1 MAAAA
6 TPTSPEQLTGDLPP
20 HPVEAADVA
29 SRVAASGRV
38 LVVLDD
44 DPTGTQSVH
53 GVPVLTSWTED
64 DLAWGLQQGAPC
76 VYVLTN
82 TRALGPDDAART
94 NREVV
99 GAGVAAARRLGVDVG
114 FVSRGDS
121 TLRGH
126 FPLETDVITATL
138 RELGEPVPDAVLV
151 VPAFPDAGRIT
162 VDAVHYWCT
171 GGADGTTGT
180 CTPVGET
187 EFARDATFGYTA
199 SDLRDWVAEKSAATS
214 SATPVTAT
222 DVLALTLAE
231 LRRGPE
237 AAADVLRGARDG
249 RVVVVDAADEND
261 LRVLALAEELL
272 AGEGR
277 RFLHRVG
284 PPFVRARVGMEPR
297 EPLAREEVP
306 VGDARGGLVVVGSH
320 VGLTTRQLEQL
331 RGGHPLVD
339 QVELDVASV
348 LDGSRREG
356 HLAAVVDRLVAALA
370 DGDAVVS
377 TSRVL
382 TTGGDAAA
390 SLDIAVAVSRAVVEV
405 VQGVVARTAPR
416 FVVAKGGITSS
427 DVARYGLGIRR
438 AVVRGPLLPGLVS
451 LWEPVEGP
459 AAGVPYV
466 VFAGNVGDDGSLL
479 AVVRTLSATP

>member
-1 MAAAA
+1 MVTAD
-6 TPTSPEQLTGDLPP
+6 ELTAEHPV

-29 SRVAASGRV
+29 ERVAASGRV

-53 GVPVLTSWTED
+53 GVPVLTRWTED
-64 DLAWGLQQGAPC
+64 DLAWGLRQGAPC

-82 TRALGPDDAART
+82 TRALSPDDAART
-94 NREVV
+94 DREVV
-99 GAGVAAARRLGVDVG
+99 TAGVAAARALGVDVG
-114 FVSRGDS
+114 FVSRSDS

-126 FPLETDVITATL
+126 FPLEADVITAAL

-171 GGADGTTGT
+171 GGT

-187 EFARDATFGYTA
+187 EFARDATFGYSS
-199 SDLRDWVAEKSAATS
+199 SDLRDWVAEKSAAAGSATP
-214 SATPVTAT
+214 ATPVTAAE
-222 DVLALTLAE
+222 VLALTLAD

-237 AAADVLRGARDG
+237 AAADVLREARDG
-249 RVVVVDAADEND
+249 RVVVVDAACEDD

-272 AGEGR
+272 AGQGR

-297 EPLAREEVP
+297 EPLSRAEVP
-306 VGDARGGLVVVGSH
+306 LGDARGGLVVVGSH
-320 VGLTTRQLEQL
+320 VGLTTRQLQRL
-331 RGGHPLVD
+331 REGHPLAD
-339 QVELDVASV
+339 TVEVDVAAV
-348 LDGSRREG
+348 LDDGRRDA
-356 HLAAVVDRLVAALA
+356 HLGEVVERLVAALRE
-370 DGDAVVS
+370 GDAVVS

-382 TTGGDAAA
+382 TTGADAAA
-390 SLDIAVAVSRAVVEV
+390 SLGIAVAVSRAVVEV
-405 VQGVVARTAPR
+405 VRGVVARTAPR

-438 AVVRGPLLPGLVS
+438 AVVRGPLLPGIVS

-479 AVVRTLSATP
+479 AVVRALSATP

>member
-1 MAAAA
+1 MATA
-6 TPTSPEQLTGDLPP
+6 TPAQPVEGQPVAAGQLTAGYPE
-20 HPVEAADVA
+20 HPVSASTVAA
-29 SRVAASGRV
+29 RVAASGRV

-53 GVPVLTSWTED
+53 GIPVLTRWTED

-82 TRALGPDDAART
+82 TRALGPQEAAGT

-99 GAGVAAARRLGVDVG
+99 TAAVAAARRLGVDVG

-126 FPLETDVITATL
+126 HPLETDTITAVL
-138 RELGEPVPDAVLV
+138 RELGEPTSDAVLV

-162 VDAVHYWCT
+162 VDSVHYWCT
-171 GGADGTTGT
+171 GGT

-187 EFARDATFGYTA
+187 EFARDATFGYRS
-199 SDLRDWVAEKSAATS
+199 SDLRDWVEEKGGGAGPAA
-214 SATPVTAT
+214 A
-222 DVLALTLAE
+222 DVLALTLAD
-231 LRRGPE
+231 LRRGPD
-237 AAADVLRGARDG
+237 AAADVLRRARDG
-249 RVVVVDAADEND
+249 RVVVVDAACEDD
-261 LRVLALAEELL
+261 LRVLALAEEQLS
-272 AGEGR
+272 AEGR
-277 RFLHRVG
+277 RFLHRAG

-297 EPLAREEVP
+297 APLTAQEVP
-306 VGDARGGLVVVGSH
+306 LGEARGGLVVVGSH
-320 VGLTTRQLEQL
+320 VGLTTRQLERL
-331 RGGHPLVD
+331 RGGHPLTD
-339 QVELDVASV
+339 TVELDVAAA
-348 LDGSRREG
+348 LDPSRRDA
-356 HLAAVVDRLVAALA
+356 HLADVVERLVAALSS
-370 DGDAVVS
+370 GDAVVS
-377 TSRVL
+377 TSRLL
-382 TTGGDAAA
+382 TTGSDAAT

-405 VQGVVARTAPR
+405 VQGVVARTSPR

-451 LWEPVEGP
+451 LWEPVDGP

-479 AVVRTLSATP
+479 DVVRTLSATA

>member
-1 MAAAA
+1 MSA
-6 TPTSPEQLTGDLPP
+6 TDPRAVTLGDLLDGLPAP
-20 HPVEAADVA
+20 HPVEAAAVA
-29 SRVAASGRV
+29 ERVAASGRV

-53 GVPVLTSWTED
+53 GVPVLTSWAED

-99 GAGVAAARRLGVDVG
+99 TAGVAAARRLGVDVG

-126 FPLETDVITATL
+126 FPLETDTITATL
-138 RELGEPVPDAVLV
+138 RELGEPVPDAVLL

-162 VDAVHYWCT
+162 VGAVHHWCT
-171 GGADGTTGT
+171 GGT

-187 EFARDATFGYTA
+187 EFARDATFGFTS
-199 SDLRDWVAEKSAATS
+199 SDLRDWVAEKSAPSGGPA
-214 SATPVTAT
+214 PVARE
-222 DVLALTLAE
+222 DVLALTLAD

-237 AAADVLRGARDG
+237 AAAAVLRGARDG
-249 RVVVVDAADEND
+249 RVVVVDAADERD

-272 AGEGR
+272 AGEGQ

-284 PPFVRARVGMEPR
+284 PPFVRARVGMEER
-297 EPLAREEVP
+297 APLTREEVP
-306 VGDARGGLVVVGSH
+306 TGDARGGLVVVGSH

-331 RGGHPLVD
+331 RGGHRLAD
-339 QVELDVASV
+339 QVEVEVAAV
-348 LDGSRREG
+348 LDADRREQ

-370 DGDAVVS
+370 AGDVVVS

-466 VFAGNVGDDGSLL
+466 VFAGNVGDDASLL

>member
-1 MAAAA
+1 M
-6 TPTSPEQLTGDLPP
+6 TLGDLLDGLPAP
-20 HPVEAADVA
+20 HPVEAAAVA
-29 SRVAASGRV
+29 ERVAASGRV

-53 GVPVLTSWTED
+53 GVPVLTSWAED

-99 GAGVAAARRLGVDVG
+99 TAGVAAARRLGVDVG

-126 FPLETDVITATL
+126 FPLETDTITATL
-138 RELGEPVPDAVLV
+138 RELGEPVPDAVLL

-162 VDAVHYWCT
+162 VGAVHHWCT
-171 GGADGTTGT
+171 GGT

-187 EFARDATFGYTA
+187 EFARDATFGFTS
-199 SDLRDWVAEKSAATS
+199 SDLRDWVAEKSAPSGGPA
-214 SATPVTAT
+214 PVARE
-222 DVLALTLAE
+222 DVLALTLAD

-237 AAADVLRGARDG
+237 AAAAVLRGARDG
-249 RVVVVDAADEND
+249 RVVVVDAADERD

-272 AGEGR
+272 AGEGQ

-284 PPFVRARVGMEPR
+284 PPFVRARVGMEER
-297 EPLAREEVP
+297 APLTREEVP
-306 VGDARGGLVVVGSH
+306 TGDARGGLVVVGSH

-331 RGGHPLVD
+331 RGGHRLAD
-339 QVELDVASV
+339 QVEVEVAAV
-348 LDGSRREG
+348 LDADRREQ

-370 DGDAVVS
+370 AGDVVVS

-466 VFAGNVGDDGSLL
+466 VFAGNVGDDASLL

>member
-1 MAAAA
+1 MVTADPRAALLEGH
-6 TPTSPEQLTGDLPP
+6 PEP

-29 SRVAASGRV
+29 ERVAASGRV

-64 DLAWGLQQGAPC
+64 DLAWALQQGGSC

-82 TRALGPDDAART
+82 TRALGPDDAARL

-99 GAGVAAARRLGVDVG
+99 TAGVAAARRLGVEVG

-126 FPLETDVITATL
+126 FPLETDTITATL

-162 VDAVHYWCT
+162 VGSVHHWCT
-171 GGADGTTGT
+171 GDA

-187 EFARDATFGYTA
+187 EFARDATFGFTS
-199 SDLRDWVAEKSAATS
+199 SDLRDWVAEKSAKSGGPA
-214 SATPVTAT
+214 PVAR
-222 DVLALTLAE
+222 DEVLALTLAD

-237 AAADVLRGARDG
+237 AAAAVLREARDG
-249 RVVVVDAADEND
+249 RVVVVDAADERD

-272 AGEGR
+272 AGEGQ

-284 PPFVRARVGMEPR
+284 PPFVRARVGMEER
-297 EPLAREEVP
+297 APLTREEVP
-306 VGDARGGLVVVGSH
+306 TGDARGGLVVVGSH

-331 RGGHPLVD
+331 RGGHRLAD
-339 QVELDVASV
+339 QVEVDVAAV
-348 LDGSRREG
+348 LDADRRDE

-370 DGDAVVS
+370 DGDVVVS

-382 TTGGDAAA
+382 TTGDDAAA

-405 VQGVVARTAPR
+405 VQGVVTRTTPR

>member
-6 TPTSPEQLTGDLPP
+6 TPTSPEQLTPEQLVGDLPP
-20 HPVEAADVA
+20 HAVEAADVA
-29 SRVAASGRV
+29 TRVAAAGRV

-99 GAGVAAARRLGVDVG
+99 GAGVAAARRLGMDVG
-114 FVSRGDS
+114 FVSRSDS

-162 VDAVHYWCT
+162 VDSVHYWCT
-171 GGADGTTGT
+171 GGT

-187 EFARDATFGYTA
+187 EFARDATFGYAA
-199 SDLRDWVAEKSAATS
+199 SDLRDWVAEKSVATG
-214 SATPVTAT
+214 SATPVAAV
-222 DVLALTLAE
+222 DVLALTVAD
-231 LRRGPE
+231 LRRGPQ
-237 AAADVLRGARDG
+237 AAADVLREARDG
-249 RVVVVDAADEND
+249 RVVVVDAADEHD

-297 EPLAREEVP
+297 EPLTREEVP
-306 VGDARGGLVVVGSH
+306 LGDARGGLVVVGSH

-331 RGGHPLVD
+331 RGGHPLAD
-339 QVELDVASV
+339 QVELDVTAV
-348 LDGSRREG
+348 LDDSRREE
-356 HLAAVVDRLVAALA
+356 HLAAVVDRLVGALA

-382 TTGGDAAA
+382 TTGDDATA

-466 VFAGNVGDDGSLL
+466 VFAGNVGDDASLL
-479 AVVRTLSATP
+479 AVVRTLSAAP

>member
-1 MAAAA
+1 MSDADPRAALLEGFPA
-6 TPTSPEQLTGDLPP
+6 P
-20 HPVEAADVA
+20 HPVEAAAVA
-29 SRVAASGRV
+29 ERVAASGRV

-64 DLAWGLQQGAPC
+64 DLAWGLQQGASC

-82 TRALGPDDAART
+82 TRALGPDDAARL

-99 GAGVAAARRLGVDVG
+99 TSGVAAARRLGVDVG

-126 FPLETDVITATL
+126 FPLETDAITATL

-162 VDAVHYWCT
+162 VGSVHHWCT
-171 GGADGTTGT
+171 GDT

-187 EFARDATFGYTA
+187 EFARDATFGFSS
-199 SDLRDWVAEKSAATS
+199 SDLRDWVAEKAAQS
-214 SATPVTAT
+214 GAAGPAAS
-222 DVLALTLAE
+222 DVLALTLAD

-237 AAADVLRGARDG
+237 AAAAVLRGARDG
-249 RVVVVDAADEND
+249 RVVVVDAADERD

-272 AGEGR
+272 AGEGQ

-284 PPFVRARVGMEPR
+284 PPFVRARVGMEER
-297 EPLAREEVP
+297 APLTRDEVP
-306 VGDARGGLVVVGSH
+306 TGGARGGLVVVGSH
-320 VGLTTRQLEQL
+320 VGLTTRQLDQL
-331 RGGHPLVD
+331 RSGHRLAA
-339 QVELDVASV
+339 QVEVDVSAV
-348 LDGSRREG
+348 LDADRRDE

-405 VQGVVARTAPR
+405 VQGVVARTTPR

-427 DVARYGLGIRR
+427 DVARHGLGIRR

>member
-1 MAAAA
+1 MPATDPRTQLLAGLPGPPPVTAA
-6 TPTSPEQLTGDLPP
+6 S
-20 HPVEAADVA
+20 VA
-29 SRVAASGRV
+29 ERVAASGRV

-53 GVPVLTSWTED
+53 GVPVLTSWAED

-99 GAGVAAARRLGVDVG
+99 TAGVAAARRLGVDVG

-126 FPLETDVITATL
+126 FPLETDTITATL

-162 VDAVHYWCT
+162 VGAVHYWCT
-171 GGADGTTGT
+171 GGTDGAEGT

-187 EFARDATFGYTA
+187 EFARDATFGFTS
-199 SDLRDWVAEKSAATS
+199 SDLRDWVAEKSAQPGGAG
-214 SATPVTAT
+214 ATAT
-222 DVLALTLAE
+222 AASDVLALTLAD

-237 AAADVLRGARDG
+237 AAAAVLRGARDG
-249 RVVVVDAADEND
+249 RVVVVDAADERD

-272 AGEGR
+272 TGEGQ

-284 PPFVRARVGMEPR
+284 PPFVRARVGMEER
-297 EPLAREEVP
+297 APLTRDEVP
-306 VGDARGGLVVVGSH
+306 TGDARGGLVVVGSH

-331 RGGHPLVD
+331 RGGHRLAD
-339 QVELDVASV
+339 QVELDVAAV
-348 LDGSRREG
+348 LDADRRDA

-370 DGDAVVS
+370 DGDVVVS

-405 VQGVVARTAPR
+405 VQGVVSRTTPR